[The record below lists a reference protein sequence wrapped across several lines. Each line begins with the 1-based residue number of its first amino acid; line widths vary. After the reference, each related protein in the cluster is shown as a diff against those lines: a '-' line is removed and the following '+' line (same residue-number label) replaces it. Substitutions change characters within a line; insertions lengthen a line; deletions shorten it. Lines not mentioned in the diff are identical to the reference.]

1 VRAKALDWRSVAVPV
16 PDVSDGFLEGSH
28 PNGDGGAGMTITS
41 TAPED
46 LLADLCESRRTVQDD
61 AIERLLQAA
70 DELADPLSGVLW
82 LSPAPD
88 VGLALAK

>member
-28 PNGDGGAGMTITS
+28 PQWRRGRRDDDHVHR
-41 TAPED
+41 PED
-46 LLADLCESRRTVQDD
+46 LLADLRESRRTVPDD
-61 AIERLLQAA
+61 AIERLLQTA

-82 LSPAPD
+82 LSPARD
-88 VGLALAK
+88 VGLALTE